1 MDAKEMT
8 RKLAMHTPTILG
20 GESFSKF
27 AVLLPLVKKEDGI
40 HILFEERAYTL
51 KRQPGDICFP
61 GGRVDREDVNEEY
74 TAIRETMEEL
84 GVNREAIG
92 ELYSLDYIVT
102 PFKTIIFPF
111 AGFIDSIHEIE
122 INKSEVESVF
132 TVPLSFFIEN
142 PPEIYYVNYSVEP
155 DEDFPIDLIVGG
167 KDYQWQLRKMEE
179 HFYRYENRVIWG
191 LTAKMLAHFI
201 DICCRSK

>member
-1 MDAKEMT
+1 MDVNEMT
-8 RKLAMHTPTILG
+8 RKLVLHTPTILG
-20 GESFSKF
+20 GESFAKF

-40 HILFEERAYTL
+40 YILFEERAHTL

-84 GVNREAIG
+84 GLKREDIG
-92 ELYSLDYIVT
+92 KLYSLDYIVT

-111 AGFIDSIHEIE
+111 TGFIDNIDEIE

-132 TVPLSFFIEN
+132 TVPLSFFIDHQ
-142 PPEIYYVNYSVEP
+142 PEIYYINYSVEP
-155 DEDFPIDLIVGG
+155 EEQFPIDLIVGG
-167 KDYQWQLRKMEE
+167 KDYQWQSRKMEE
-179 HFYRYENRVIWG
+179 YFYRYENRVIWG

-201 DICCRSK
+201 DIFCRSK